1 MDNLTILIL
10 TFNEEMHIERCIK
23 SLQSFAKDIFI
34 VDSYSTDKTVE
45 IAESIGA
52 KIYQNKWP
60 GNHAIQ
66 F

>member
-1 MDNLTILIL
+1 LDNLTILIL
-10 TFNEEMHIERCIK
+10 TFSEEMHIERCIK

-34 VDSYSTDKTVE
+34 VDSCSTDKTVE
-45 IAESIGA
+45 IAESIGV
-52 KIYQNKWP
+52 KVYQNKWP